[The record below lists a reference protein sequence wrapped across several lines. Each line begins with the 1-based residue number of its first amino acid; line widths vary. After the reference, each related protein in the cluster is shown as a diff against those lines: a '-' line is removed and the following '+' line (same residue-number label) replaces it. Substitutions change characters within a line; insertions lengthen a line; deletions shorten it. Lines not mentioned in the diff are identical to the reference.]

1 MLIDRGFKTNDIVTI
16 KLSSGEELIARY
28 VSEDDKTYKVSTP
41 LALGDTGQG
50 IGMYPYLITAGKDR
64 DIPFLRSLVVII
76 IPTDEVFA
84 KSYQANT
91 SKIQVV

>member
-1 MLIDRGFKTNDIVTI
+1 MLIDRGFKTNDTVTI
-16 KLSSGEELIARY
+16 KLSSGEELIARF
-28 VSEDDKTYKVSTP
+28 VSEDDRAYKVSTP

-50 IGMYPYLITAGKDR
+50 IGMYPYLISAGKDR
-64 DIPFLRSLVVII
+64 DVPFTKSLVVSII
-76 IPTDEVFA
+76 LTDEVFS